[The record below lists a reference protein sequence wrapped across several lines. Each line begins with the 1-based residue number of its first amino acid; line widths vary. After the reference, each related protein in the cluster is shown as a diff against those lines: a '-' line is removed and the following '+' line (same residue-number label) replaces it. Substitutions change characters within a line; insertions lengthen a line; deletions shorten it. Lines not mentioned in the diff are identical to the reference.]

1 MKHST
6 LSCCLVAAVALAT
19 QSARADVAD
28 TVAAPGERPVTVVQ
42 AIGAQVYECK
52 PDAQGNPKWKFREPI
67 ASLMIDGK
75 TVGRHFDG
83 PNWEMVNGS
92 AVTAKVVARAPGAT
106 PRDIPLL
113 KLEVTAHRGAGRLAS
128 VTTVQRL
135 NTSGGVLDGSCPSAG
150 RLMSVPYTAEYR
162 FLQKVD

>member
-1 MKHST
+1 MKRLA
-6 LSCCLVAAVALAT
+6 LSCCLVAAAALAT
-19 QSARADVAD
+19 QAVRADVPNAI
-28 TVAAPGERPVTVVQ
+28 AAPGERPVSVVQ

-92 AVTAKVVARAPGAT
+92 AVTAKVVGRAPGAT
-106 PRDIPLL
+106 PRDIALL
-113 KLEVTAHRGAGRLAS
+113 KLEVTSHRGAGRLAS
-128 VTTVQRL
+128 VTTVQRV
-135 NTSGGVLDGSCPSAG
+135 NTSGGALDGSCPSLG
-150 RLMSVPYTAEYR
+150 MLMSVPYTAEYR